1 MMETQAFG
9 TNQMGEKTSLYILE
23 NKNHM
28 KIKVSD
34 HGATLVSV
42 LVPDKEGTLKDVVL
56 GYDSASEYENHTCYF
71 GATVGR
77 NCNRLESAQVVIDNT
92 PCTIPVDE
100 RGISLHSAPNG
111 FERALW
117 KVKESS
123 DSSIT
128 LSHLSTEEEQGFPGN
143 LEVEVTYTLTDD
155 NAVEISYQ
163 GKADKAT
170 VMNFTNHSYF
180 NLGGHDS
187 GPVLNQKLQILAE
200 SYTPV
205 KDAMSIPT
213 GEIAPVAGTPLDFRT
228 MKPIGQDI
236 EADFHQLNFAGGFDH
251 NFVLSEKPGELKAM
265 ANAYCEETGI
275 AMEAFT
281 ESCGVQF
288 YAGNFIGSQT
298 GKGGAAYEDR
308 CGFCLEA
315 QFYPNA
321 LNRENF
327 PSSVVKAGEVFTTKT
342 IYRFSVR

>member
-1 MMETQAFG
+1 METQAFG
-9 TNQMGEKTSLYILE
+9 LNQKGKKTFLYILE

-42 LVPDKEGTLKDVVL
+42 FVPDRKGVFRDVVL
-56 GYDSASEYENHTCYF
+56 GYDSAAEYENHTCYF
-71 GATVGR
+71 GASVGR
-77 NCNRLESAQVVIDNT
+77 NCNRIEGAQVVIDGAA
-92 PCTIPVDE
+92 CTIPVDE

-123 DSSIT
+123 ANRIT
-128 LSHLSTEEEQGFPGN
+128 FAHLSTEEEQGFPGN
-143 LEVEVTYTLTDD
+143 LEVEIIYTLTDD
-155 NAVEISYQ
+155 NAVEISYR
-163 GKADKAT
+163 GKSDKST
-170 VMNFTNHSYF
+170 IMNFTNHSYF

-205 KDAMSIPT
+205 KDAVSIPT

-228 MKPIGQDI
+228 MKPIGRDI
-236 EADFHQLNFAGGFDH
+236 EADFDQLKFAGGFDH
-251 NFVLSEKPGELKAM
+251 NFVLSEKPGELKVM

-275 AMEAFT
+275 ALEAST

-298 GKGGAAYEDR
+298 GKGGVAYEDR

-321 LNRENF
+321 VNRENF
-327 PSSVVKAGEVFTTKT
+327 PSSVVKAGDIFTTKT
-342 IYRFSVR
+342 IYRFSVK